1 MHGMAADIRLSETRL
16 RKERR
21 MAFSS
26 NPGEL
31 ETTISIADGRIFQL
45 RPTRSEDIDALRKL
59 FTELSHNEIRMRFL
73 HAMYKVPDRQVTDF
87 FRMDDYW
94 GMSFVLVGMG
104 QYDEREIFGYVQII
118 PDPDKERGE
127 FAILVHS
134 NLTRMG
140 IGRALL
146 EHIMSYA
153 RKKGLREIYGHSL
166 VENVAMLKLATALR
180 FSFADT
186 GDPESVMMTMRL

>member
-1 MHGMAADIRLSETRL
+1 MAADNRLPKIRL
-16 RKERR
+16 RKAPR
-21 MAFSS
+21 MALSS

-31 ETTISIADGRIFQL
+31 ETTISIADGRTFRL
-45 RPTRSEDIDALRKL
+45 RPTRPEDMDAVRKL
-59 FTELSHNEIRMRFL
+59 FTGLSRNEIRMRFL
-73 HAMYKVPDRQVTDF
+73 HAMHEVPDGQVRDF
-87 FRMDDYW
+87 FRVDDYW
-94 GMSFVLVGMG
+94 AMSFVLVGMEPSS
-104 QYDEREIFGYVQII
+104 ERQILGYVQII

-134 NLTRMG
+134 SLIREG

-146 EHIMSYA
+146 EHIISHA

-180 FSFADT
+180 FTLNDS
-186 GDPESVMMTMRL
+186 GDPESVIMTLRL